1 MKETKFI
8 RDNGLKS
15 AEKIIKGVP
24 DKTATHYV
32 SDTDTY
38 FSEEFHTYFSHSLND
53 WEIADLHCVGDLEA
67 VYELVLDLSEL
78 KRMVKSVEGIN
89 NLSNFEFKGSN
100 NLAWAQ
106 LILNHAPIDSDAYS
120 PITKNYFY
128 SPNIRFDFDKREWVD
143 MDRGVDLDLYQ
154 EFISIAELDQWI
166 QDYELIYQPKCE
178 HGFDV
183 ACLLCGFGTVDGERV
198 YRNQG
203 SSHEIK

>member
-67 VYELVLDLSEL
+67 VYELVLDLCEL
-78 KRMVKSVEGIN
+78 KRLIESLDIIDDLEGIKGAKGTLY
-89 NLSNFEFKGSN
+89 NLVQLGWDEFEHR
-100 NLAWAQ
+100 W
-106 LILNHAPIDSDAYS
+106 IDNWTC
-120 PITKNYFY
+120 TKE
-128 SPNIRFDFDKREWVD
+128 RLERA
-143 MDRGVDLDLYQ
+143 
-154 EFISIAELDQWI
+154 IS
-166 QDYELIYQPKCE
+166 DYESICQPKCE
-178 HGFDV
+178 HGYDI

-198 YRNQG
+198 CRSQG
-203 SSHEIK
+203 AKNG